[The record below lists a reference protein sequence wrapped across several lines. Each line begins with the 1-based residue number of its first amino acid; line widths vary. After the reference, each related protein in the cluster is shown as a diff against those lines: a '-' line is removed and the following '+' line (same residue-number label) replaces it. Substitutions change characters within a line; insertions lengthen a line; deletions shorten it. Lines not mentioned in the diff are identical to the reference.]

1 MSRLVLSHALL
12 AKIRNTLL
20 ASEMEA
26 CAVLFGRAVEE
37 NGRLLRLVI
46 REAAFPTGDDY
57 EVRSE
62 TSARL
67 KSTFVAAVAQR
78 ARSSGESIVFVHS
91 HPFAFNEFSAVDDA
105 GERALQ
111 EFLSERTPGLWHAA
125 MLVTPAATIARVLG
139 TGAPLKV
146 FGVGET
152 LTFDVGAGPPKAS
165 GQFDR
170 QIRMFGEGGQERLKA
185 LRVGIVGLGGTGS
198 IVAQQLAHLGIEE
211 FLLLDPDHVEFTN
224 LNRLVGARRA
234 DVGSTKVQTAKR
246 MVNGINPEARVEI
259 YEESALLARVASRLL
274 DVDFAFGCTDSQGS
288 RSVLN
293 QLSYQFLLPM
303 IDMGVSIVT
312 AEGHVSHIAGRV
324 NMLAAGLGCFVCGQ
338 LLNPEA
344 VRVDLLTDFERAA
357 DPYVVGSREPA
368 PAVISINSTV
378 ASLAVTMFLDAV
390 LAIGAHAR
398 FITYNGVSGVA
409 RPASVSPHPNCY
421 VCSERG
427 AFAQAGAWPL
437 PGRLK

>member
-12 AKIRNTLL
+12 AKIRTTLL

-26 CAVLFGRAVEE
+26 CAILFGRAVEE

-46 REAAFPTGDDY
+46 REAVFPTDDQY

-62 TSARL
+62 TTARL
-67 KSTFVAAVAQR
+67 RPTFVAAIAQR
-78 ARSSGESIVFVHS
+78 AKRSGESLVFVHS
-91 HPFAFNEFSAVDDA
+91 HPFTSNEFSAVDDA
-105 GERALQ
+105 GEHALG

-139 TGAPLKV
+139 PGMPLKV
-146 FGVGET
+146 FGVGEK
-152 LTFDVGAGPPKAS
+152 LTFDAGAGPVEPS
-165 GQFDR
+165 DQFDR
-170 QIRMFGEGGQERLKA
+170 QIRMFGPVGQERLKA

-198 IVAQQLAHLGIEE
+198 VIAQQLAHLGIED
-211 FLLLDPDHVEFTN
+211 FLLLDPDQVEFTN
-224 LNRLVGARRA
+224 LNRLVGARRV
-234 DVGSTKVQTAKR
+234 DVGLPKVQIAKR
-246 MVNGINPEARVEI
+246 MVTGINPEARVST
-259 YEESALLARVASRLL
+259 YEESALLARVAIRLL
-274 DVDFAFGCTDSQGS
+274 DVDFVFGCTDSQGS
-288 RSVLN
+288 RAVLN

-338 LLNPEA
+338 LLDPEA
-344 VRVDLLTDFERAA
+344 VRVDLLTDFERTA

-368 PAVISINSTV
+368 PAVISLNSTI

-390 LAIGAHAR
+390 LAIGANAR
-398 FITYNGVSGVA
+398 FITYNGSSGVA
-409 RPASVSPHPNCY
+409 RPASVSPHPKCY
-421 VCSERG
+421 VCADGG
-427 AFAQAGAWPL
+427 AFARAGAWPL

>member
-1 MSRLVLSHALL
+1 MSRLVLPHALL
-12 AKIRNTLL
+12 AKVRTRLL

-26 CAVLFGRAVEE
+26 CAILFGRAVEE

-46 REAAFPTGDDY
+46 REAAFPTDDHY

-62 TSARL
+62 TTARL
-67 KSTFVAAVAQR
+67 KSTFVAAIAQR
-78 ARSSGESIVFVHS
+78 AKKSGESLVFVHS

-105 GERALQ
+105 GERVLE

-125 MLVTPAATIARVLG
+125 MLVTPAATIARLLG
-139 TGAPLKV
+139 PGARLKI
-146 FGVGET
+146 FGVGAT
-152 LTFDVGAGPPKAS
+152 LTFDAGADPVEPS
-165 GQFDR
+165 DQFDR
-170 QIRMFGEGGQERLKA
+170 QIRMFGREGQERLRA
-185 LRVGIVGLGGTGS
+185 LRVGVVGLGGTGS
-198 IVAQQLAHLGIEE
+198 IVAQQLAHLGIED
-211 FLLLDPDHVEFTN
+211 FLLLDPDQVEFTN
-224 LNRLVGARRA
+224 LNRLVGAHQA
-234 DVGSTKVQTAKR
+234 DVGSPKVRIAKR
-246 MVNGINPEARVEI
+246 MVNEINPDARVAT
-259 YEESALLARVASRLL
+259 YEESALLAQVASRLL
-274 DVDFAFGCTDSQGS
+274 DVDFVFGCTDSQGS
-288 RSVLN
+288 RAVLN

-303 IDMGVSIVT
+303 IDMGVSVVT

-368 PAVISINSTV
+368 PAVISLNSTV
-378 ASLAVTMFLDAV
+378 ASFAVTMFLDAV
-390 LAIGAHAR
+390 LALGANAR
-398 FITYNGVSGVA
+398 FITYNGISGVT
-409 RPASVSPHPNCY
+409 RPACVSSHPKCY
-421 VCSERG
+421 VCSEGG

>member
-1 MSRLVLSHALL
+1 MSRLVLPYALL
-12 AKIRNTLL
+12 MKIRTTLL

-26 CAVLFGRAVEE
+26 CAILFGRAVEE

-46 REAAFPTGDDY
+46 REAAFPTYEDY

-62 TSARL
+62 TKARL
-67 KSTFVAAVAQR
+67 KSTFVASLAQR
-78 ARSSGESIVFVHS
+78 VKRSGESIVFVHS
-91 HPFAFNEFSAVDDA
+91 HPFAHNEFSPIDDA
-105 GERALQ
+105 GERPLK
-111 EFLSERTPGLWHAA
+111 EFLSERTPDLWHAA
-125 MLVTPAATIARVLG
+125 LLVTPAATIARVLG
-139 TGAPLKV
+139 PGARLKV
-146 FGVGET
+146 FGVGER
-152 LTFDVGAGPPKAS
+152 LTFDEGPGLSDPS
-165 GQFDR
+165 DQFDR
-170 QIRMFGEGGQERLKA
+170 QIRMFGRVGQERLKT

-198 IVAQQLAHLGIEE
+198 IVAQQLAHLGIEN
-211 FLLLDPDHVEFTN
+211 FLLIDPDQVELSN
-224 LNRLVGARRA
+224 LNRLVAARRA
-234 DVGSTKVQTAKR
+234 DVGLPKVQVAHR
-246 MVNGINPEARVEI
+246 MVNEINPDARVSTF
-259 YEESALLARVASRLL
+259 EESALLAQVATRLI
-274 DVDFAFGCTDSQGS
+274 DVDFVFGCTDSQGS
-288 RSVLN
+288 RAVLN

-303 IDMGVSIVT
+303 IDMGVSIV
-312 AEGHVSHIAGRV
+312 AADGHVSHMAGRV

-368 PAVISINSTV
+368 PAVISLNSTV

-390 LAIGAHAR
+390 LEIGASAR
-398 FITYNGVSGVA
+398 FINYNGISGAA
-409 RPASVSPHPNCY
+409 RPASISPHPQCY

>member
-1 MSRLVLSHALL
+1 MSRLVLPYALL
-12 AKIRNTLL
+12 VKIRTTLL

-26 CAVLFGRAVEE
+26 CAILFGRAVEE

-46 REAAFPTGDDY
+46 REAAFPNHDDY

-62 TSARL
+62 NKARL
-67 KSTFVAAVAQR
+67 KPTFVAAIAQR
-78 ARSSGESIVFVHS
+78 AKRAGESVVFAHS

-105 GERALQ
+105 GERALE

-125 MLVTPAATIARVLG
+125 MLVTPSATIARVLG
-139 TGAPLKV
+139 SSARLKV
-146 FGVGET
+146 LGVGGK
-152 LTFDVGAGPPKAS
+152 LTFDPGS
-165 GQFDR
+165 GVSETSDQFDR
-170 QIRMFGEGGQERLKA
+170 QIRMFGGVGQERLKT

-198 IVAQQLAHLGIEE
+198 IVAQQLAHLGIED
-211 FLLLDPDHVEFTN
+211 FLLIDPDQVEFSN
-224 LNRLVGARRA
+224 LNRLIGARRV
-234 DVGSTKVQTAKR
+234 DVGLPKVQVAKR
-246 MVNGINPEARVEI
+246 MVIEINPETRVAT
-259 YEESALLARVASRLL
+259 YEESALLAQVASRLI
-274 DVDFAFGCTDSQGS
+274 DVDFVFGCTDSQGS
-288 RSVLN
+288 RAVLN

-303 IDMGVSIVT
+303 IDLGVSIV
-312 AEGHVSHIAGRV
+312 AADGHVSHMAGRV

-344 VRVDLLTDFERAA
+344 VRVDLLTDFERAT

-368 PAVISINSTV
+368 PAVISLNSTV

-390 LAIGAHAR
+390 LEIGASAR
-398 FITYNGVSGVA
+398 FINYNGISGAA
-409 RPASVSPHPNCY
+409 RPASISPHPQCY

>member
-1 MSRLVLSHALL
+1 
-12 AKIRNTLL
+12 
-20 ASEMEA
+20 MEA
-26 CAVLFGRAVEE
+26 CAILFGRAVEE

-46 REAAFPTGDDY
+46 REAAFPTDDHY

-62 TSARL
+62 TAARL
-67 KSTFVAAVAQR
+67 KSTFVAAIAQR
-78 ARSSGESIVFVHS
+78 AKKSGESLVFVHS

-105 GERALQ
+105 GERVLE

-125 MLVTPAATIARVLG
+125 MLVTPAATIARLLG
-139 TGAPLKV
+139 PGARLKI
-146 FGVGET
+146 FGVGAT
-152 LTFDVGAGPPKAS
+152 LTFDAGAYPVEPS
-165 GQFDR
+165 DQFDR
-170 QIRMFGEGGQERLKA
+170 QIRMFGREGQERLRA

-198 IVAQQLAHLGIEE
+198 IVAQQLAHLGIED
-211 FLLLDPDHVEFTN
+211 FLLLDPDQVEFTN
-224 LNRLVGARRA
+224 LNRLVGAHQA
-234 DVGSTKVQTAKR
+234 DVGSPKVRIAKR
-246 MVNGINPEARVEI
+246 MVNEINPEARVAT
-259 YEESALLARVASRLL
+259 YEESALLAHVASRLL
-274 DVDFAFGCTDSQGS
+274 DVDFVFGCTDSQGS
-288 RSVLN
+288 RAVLN

-303 IDMGVSIVT
+303 IDMGVSVVT

-368 PAVISINSTV
+368 PAVISLNSTV

-390 LAIGAHAR
+390 LAIGANAR
-398 FITYNGVSGVA
+398 FITYAGISGAA
-409 RPASVSPHPNCY
+409 RPASVPPHPKCY
-421 VCSERG
+421 VCSEGG
-427 AFAQAGAWPL
+427 AFAKAGAWPL

>member
-1 MSRLVLSHALL
+1 MTRLVLPHALL
-12 AKIRNTLL
+12 AKIRTTLL

-26 CAVLFGRAVEE
+26 CAILFGRAVEE

-46 REAAFPTGDDY
+46 REGTFPTHDDY

-62 TSARL
+62 TQARL

-78 ARSSGESIVFVHS
+78 ARRSRESVVFVHS
-91 HPFAFNEFSAVDDA
+91 HPFALNEFSAVDDI
-105 GERALQ
+105 GERALE
-111 EFLSERTPGLWHAA
+111 EFLSERTPGLLHAA
-125 MLVTPAATIARVLG
+125 MLVTPAATIARILG
-139 TGAPLKV
+139 PGARLKV
-146 FGVGET
+146 FSVGET
-152 LTFDVGAGPPKAS
+152 LTFDTGAGLS
-165 GQFDR
+165 ESSDQFDR
-170 QIRMFGEGGQERLKA
+170 QIRMFGRVGQERLKR

-198 IVAQQLAHLGIEE
+198 IVAQQLAHLGIAN
-211 FLLLDPDHVEFTN
+211 FLLIDPDQVSLSN

-234 DVGSTKVQTAKR
+234 DVGLPKVQVAQR
-246 MVNGINPEARVEI
+246 MVNEINPDARVST
-259 YEESALLARVASRLL
+259 YEESALLAQVATRLI
-274 DVDFAFGCTDSQGS
+274 DVDFVFGCTDSQGS
-288 RSVLN
+288 RAVLN

-303 IDMGVSIVT
+303 IDMGVSIV
-312 AEGHVSHIAGRV
+312 AADGHVSHMAGRV

-368 PAVISINSTV
+368 PAVISLNSTV

-390 LAIGAHAR
+390 LEIGASAR
-398 FITYNGVSGVA
+398 FINYNGISGAA
-409 RPASVSPHPNCY
+409 RPASISPHPQCY